1 MALPTRLPSPRAL
14 PANRIPALRWGIFGP
29 GWIAER
35 FTQSLLQHTHQKIVA
50 VGSRTRHHAQAFADN
65 FGIPRAHGGGI
76 GALVNDPNIDAVYIA
91 TPHNHHF
98 PAALAAINAG
108 KHVLVEKPLALN
120 AQEVQALTEA
130 AFARGVVCME
140 AFWSDFL
147 PKFDVLRQVLADGL
161 LGEVHTILADNGE
174 SFTPDHRIM
183 NPALAGGP
191 LLDLGTYPVAFATKI
206 LGAPTQVL
214 AMGEP
219 APGGVNGQA
228 SILLRHAG
236 HAQSVIHTTLFS
248 QTTNS
253 ALIAGSEATLTLPD
267 CFYAP
272 GPFTLIHRDRQQRLV
287 WEEESNRYQQ
297 LYHEAEHFAWCIG
310 EGLRE
315 SPVRPLSD
323 SLLTMQTIDEVRRQ
337 LGIVFEEEKA

>member
-1 MALPTRLPSPRAL
+1 MPLPTHLPAPRRLPA
-14 PANRIPALRWGIFGP
+14 AQIPALRWGIFGP

-35 FTQSLLQHTHQKIVA
+35 FVQSLLQHSHQRIVA

-76 GALVNDPNIDAVYIA
+76 SALVNDPNVDVVYIA

-120 AQEVQALTEA
+120 AQQVQGLAEA
-130 AFARGVVCME
+130 AAAKKVLCME

-147 PKFDVLRQVLADGL
+147 PKFDVLRQVLADGM
-161 LGEVHTILADNGE
+161 LGEVHTLLADHGE
-174 SFTPDHRIM
+174 FFTPDHRIM
-183 NPALAGGP
+183 DASLAGGP
-191 LLDLGTYPVAFATKI
+191 LLDLGTYPVALATKT
-206 LGAPTQVL
+206 LGAPTQIL

-219 APGGVNGQA
+219 APAGVNGQA
-228 SILLRHAG
+228 SMLFRHPG
-236 HAQSVIHTTLFS
+236 GAQSVLNTTLFS
-248 QTTNS
+248 QTSNR

-272 GPFTLIHRDRQQRLV
+272 GPFTLTTHDRRQTLH
-287 WEEESNRYQQ
+287 WEEECNRYQQ
-297 LYHEAEHFAWCIG
+297 LHHEAEHFAWCVG
-310 EGLRE
+310 EGLLQ

-323 SLLTMQTIDEVRRQ
+323 TLLTMATLDEVRRQ
-337 LGIVFEEEKA
+337 LGIVFNEEKA